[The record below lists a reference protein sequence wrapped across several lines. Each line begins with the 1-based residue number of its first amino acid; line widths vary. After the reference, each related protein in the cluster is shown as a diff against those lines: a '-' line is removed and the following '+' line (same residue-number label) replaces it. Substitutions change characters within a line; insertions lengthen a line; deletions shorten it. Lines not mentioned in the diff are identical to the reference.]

1 MDVTEKWG
9 DDVDSAVELAL
20 EDLKLTR
27 DMVDITVLEEP
38 SKDSLESDPNWLW

>member
-20 EDLKLTR
+20 AELKLTR
-27 DMVDITVLEEP
+27 EEVM
-38 SKDSLESDPNWLW
+38 